1 MILRFSL
8 RLSIVFS
15 GMMFVLILGLLAFA
29 SADSDR
35 SWVDEDSGVSV
46 EIIKKIPD
54 HKCKIRTEAGDE
66 IEQYYKLTDD
76 DGKVIGSNFGQQPY
90 KFTLGR
96 NMAIRPMDDSMREMC
111 IGEQRRI
118 KIPADVLEE
127 DERPRGVT
135 EGQNLNYFVELKSIF
150 RPVPGD
156 SYTEDDGLHIEVTHK
171 ISEEECKKAEKHD
184 TIHQHY
190 TLHLDDGSFV
200 DSSYTRGQPF
210 KFELGVGRVIEGMD
224 RAMNHM
230 CEGERRRI
238 VIPPSAGYGEAG
250 RPPQIPPNSW
260 LSFDIELV
268 KLEKK
273 QKTTEDDEPV
283 DEKKRR
289 IVNAFD
295 I

>member
-1 MILRFSL
+1 MS
-8 RLSIVFS
+8 
-15 GMMFVLILGLLAFA
+15 FVLILGLLALA

-46 EIIKKIPD
+46 EIIKRIP
-54 HKCKIRTEAGDE
+54 GDE
-66 IEQYYKLTDD
+66 VEQYYKLTDD
-76 DGKVIGSNFGQQPY
+76 DGKLIGSNFGQQPY

-96 NMAIRPMDDSMREMC
+96 NMAIRPMDDSMRGMC

-118 KIPADVLEE
+118 KIPADALEE
-127 DERPRGVT
+127 DERPRGVV
-135 EGQNLNYFVELKSIF
+135 EGQNLNYFVELKSLF

-156 SYTEDDGLHIEVTHK
+156 TFTEDDGLHIE
-171 ISEEECKKAEKHD
+171 
-184 TIHQHY
+184 HY

-200 DSSYTRGQPF
+200 DSSYSRGQPF

-230 CEGERRRI
+230 CEGERRRV

-260 LSFDIELV
+260 LTFELELF

-273 QKTTEDDEPV
+273 QKTTENAEPV
-283 DEKKRR
+283 DEKKEEL
-289 IVNAFD
+289 
-295 I
+295 